1 MSDLTDKEL
10 ELALSGECH
19 SVEVVVWLAREV
31 KRVRDAQRPAV
42 NAGGLHDDVR
52 GVAIRALDRHLVGTA
67 ALGVVMR
74 NRIAEAVAEEVMGLV
89 CVVKSQEL
97 PEIFPFVTFM
107 HREVVLRP
115 KDGESQDIEMTP
127 DEADRVAYVLRAAAG
142 GARPGARMVEVGPQ
156 EVRAAC
162 VTGGLLRGQ
171 ALDRDGVEVHRDMA
185 DARNIIQLSGNAPLE
200 IFLLAT
206 SLGRQ
211 VVIQHKDGESQ
222 DIVLTPDEADRCA
235 DQLCA
240 AAAGA
245 RAAKVET

>member
-31 KRVRDAQRPAV
+31 KRARDAQRTAV
-42 NAGGLHDDVR
+42 GGLHEDVR
-52 GVAIRALDRHLVGTA
+52 VVAIRSLDRHLVGTA
-67 ALGVVMR
+67 TLTLLMR
-74 NRIAEAVAEEVMGLV
+74 NKIAESVAEEVVGIVRAM
-89 CVVKSQEL
+89 KSQAS
-97 PEIFPFVTFM
+97 PEIFPFVTTL

-115 KDGESQDIEMTP
+115 KDGESRDIEMTP

-142 GARPGARMVEVGPQ
+142 EARPGARMVEVGLQ

-162 VTGGLLRGQ
+162 VTGGLLRGL
-171 ALDRDGVEVHRDMA
+171 ALDRDGVEVHRNRA

-200 IFLLAT
+200 IVLRAT
-206 SLGRQ
+206 PLHRQ
-211 VVIQHKDGESQ
+211 VVLQHKDGESQ

-235 DQLCA
+235 NQLCA
-240 AAAGA
+240 AAAAA
-245 RAAKVET
+245 RVAKVET